1 MHLEISVVAVGL
13 AGKQALELALAGLRA
28 QALQRRLG
36 LGKDGLVVLGLRELD
51 QAQRVLELALDLAV
65 ALDAALQARALA
77 QQRLRRRGLLPEV
90 RVLDEGV
97 ELG

>member
-1 MHLEISVVAVGL
+1 VHLEIGVVAVGL
-13 AGKQALELALAGLRA
+13 AREQALELALGRLLAEPF
-28 QALQRRLG
+28 QRRLG
-36 LGKDGLVVLGLRELD
+36 LLEDRLVVLGLGELD

-90 RVLDEGV
+90 RVLDEGI